1 MSSTDLNDVM
11 AEVQEASQNGQ
22 QRFVER
28 LLERVGAGAS
38 ARAVFGE
45 PVERDGVTIIPA
57 ARVAWGAGGGGGA
70 GTTSKGEKSDVGEG
84 GGGGGGVNARPFG
97 YIEIRDGQARFVQ
110 FRDPASFVPLV
121 MAVGFGSWLLL
132 RGLRALVR

>member
-1 MSSTDLNDVM
+1 MSSANLDEVM
-11 AEVQEASQNGQ
+11 EEVRRASENGQ

-28 LLERVGAGAS
+28 LLERMGAGAS
-38 ARAVFGE
+38 ARAVFGD
-45 PVERDGVTIIPA
+45 PVERDGVTVIPV

-84 GGGGGGVNARPFG
+84 GGGGGGLNARPFG
-97 YIEIRDGQARFVQ
+97 YIEVSDGQARFVQ

-121 MAVGFGSWLLL
+121 LAAAFGSWLLL